1 MSRIAIIGAGA
12 VGGTVGAWL
21 STSDDIHVTFCARTV
36 FDRLTV
42 ETPAGLL
49 DSVPRLIT
57 DIADAEPADW
67 IVVATKTYDAAGA
80 WPWIEALMGE
90 GTRVAILQNGV
101 EHLSRFPGID
111 AGRIVP
117 AIVDIPAERMAPGA
131 IVQRRTGSMV
141 VPAGANGEAFA
152 RLFAHTPIDV
162 HTTEDWLSAAW
173 RKLAIN
179 CAGAVNALTLKP
191 AGIFADPDVAKLARG
206 MVRECVAVGRAE
218 GACLPDTLTDE
229 VIDGYRVGA
238 PDSVNSIHADR
249 LAGRRTEA
257 DARNGVI
264 ARLAAKHGLEAP
276 LNRMAEVLLEAS

>member
-21 STSDDIHVTFCARTV
+21 STSDNIHVTFCARTV

-67 IVVATKTYDAAGA
+67 IVVATKTYDAVGA

-141 VPAGANGEAFA
+141 VPAA
-152 RLFAHTPIDV
+152 RT
-162 HTTEDWLSAAW
+162 
-173 RKLAIN
+173 
-179 CAGAVNALTLKP
+179 
-191 AGIFADPDVAKLARG
+191 ARRSPG
-206 MVRECVAVGRAE
+206 FSRTRRLMCTRPKTGFPRRGGSSRSIVRER
-218 GACLPDTLTDE
+218 
-229 VIDGYRVGA
+229 
-238 PDSVNSIHADR
+238 
-249 LAGRRTEA
+249 
-257 DARNGVI
+257 
-264 ARLAAKHGLEAP
+264 
-276 LNRMAEVLLEAS
+276 